1 MALPE
6 IQMPSGLPPF
16 QAGSHV
22 ITPEPLYL
30 PVPRQAGHDR
40 SRRLFTT
47 VPRTLQTAFELTQT
61 QIEAFNAWYED
72 VLQAGSLP
80 FAANVA
86 KIGSGTEWWKAY
98 IVGGWKVEFQEGTQH
113 LVTLTLRLCETPVST
128 GPVLTTMTSEVL
140 VALVTGTSTD
150 FDQALTS
157 EVFAFL
163 ETTTDLGPV
172 LSSEVLVHL
181 YSTIS
186 GGPSNPSMDTEVFCH
201 LNTLTLEIP
210 GEQFD
215 SEVSVALVAYMLES
229 MALTSEVA
237 VALDTNVQTTNYVT
251 TPSAL
256 VLSSYM
262 GYSPGGQS
270 SVDFRYLNDG
280 RIMKQQN
287 TAGLVLHASWWTP
300 TQPAVGT
307 GHWIRVTY
315 LTGDAFNGSSSAV
328 GTWLDLGTSR
338 VWQLLKNSAGT
349 ADLTATV
356 EVATDPD
363 GANIVSTMSVT
374 LHTEY
379 AT

>member
-6 IQMPSGLPPF
+6 VQMPAGFPPF
-16 QAGSHV
+16 QAGNHV

-40 SRRLFTT
+40 TRRLFTT
-47 VPRTLQTAFELTQT
+47 VPRTVQTAFELTQT
-61 QIEAFNAWYED
+61 QLEAFHAWYED
-72 VLQAGSLP
+72 ALQAGSLP

-98 IVGGWKVEFQEGTQH
+98 IVGGYKVDFQAGTQH
-113 LVTLTLRLCETPVST
+113 LVTLTLRLCETPSPT
-128 GPVLTTMTSEVL
+128 GPVLTSMATEVS
-140 VALVTGTSTD
+140 VALVTGIGAD

-157 EVFAFL
+157 EVLVTL
-163 ETTTDLGPV
+163 EVTADIGPL
-172 LSSEVLVHL
+172 LSTEVVVHL
-181 YSTIS
+181 YNTIA
-186 GGPSNPSMDTEVFCH
+186 GGPADPSMDTEVFCH
-201 LNTLTLEIP
+201 LDTLTIEIP

-215 SEVSVALVAYMLES
+215 SEVLVGLVTLALES
-229 MALTSEVA
+229 MALSSEISAGLVTG
-237 VALDTNVQTTNYVT
+237 VSTTNYVA

-256 VLSSYM
+256 FVTSYM

-287 TAGLVLHASWWTP
+287 TFGLVAHANWWTP

-307 GHWIRVTY
+307 GHWVRVTH
-315 LTGDAFNGSSSAV
+315 LTGDAFNGSSDAV

-338 VWQLLKNSAGT
+338 IWQLAKTSAGT

-363 GANIVSTMSVT
+363 GTNIVSTMSVT
-374 LHTEY
+374 LNTEY

>member
-6 IQMPSGLPPF
+6 VQMPAGFPPF
-16 QAGSHV
+16 QAGNHV

-40 SRRLFTT
+40 TRRLFTT
-47 VPRTLQTAFELTQT
+47 VPRTVQTAFELTQA
-61 QIEAFNAWYED
+61 QLEAFHAWYED
-72 VLQAGSLP
+72 VLEAGSLP

-98 IVGGWKVEFQEGTQH
+98 IVGGWKADFQEGGQH
-113 LVTLTLRLCETPVST
+113 LVTLTLRLCETPVAT
-128 GPVLTTMTSEVL
+128 GPVLTTMTSEIV

-157 EVFAFL
+157 EIFVMLDVSA
-163 ETTTDLGPV
+163 DLGPV
-172 LSSEVLVHL
+172 LTSEIYVRL
-181 YSTIS
+181 YNTIS
-186 GGPSNPSMDTEVFCH
+186 GGPANPSMDSEIFCH
-201 LNTLTLEIP
+201 LDTLTIEIP

-215 SEVSVALVAYMLES
+215 SEILVGLATLVLES
-229 MALTSEVA
+229 MAITSETT
-237 VALDTNVQTTNYVT
+237 VALETGVTTTNYVAS
-251 TPSAL
+251 PSAL
-256 VLSSYM
+256 FVYSYM

-287 TAGLVLHASWWTP
+287 TSGLVAHANWWTP

-307 GHWIRVTY
+307 GHWIRVTH
-315 LTGDAFNGSSSAV
+315 LTGDAFNGSSDAV

-338 VWQLLKNSAGT
+338 IWQLAKTSTGT

-363 GANIVSTMSVT
+363 GTNIVSTMSVT
-374 LHTEY
+374 LSTEY